1 MLMGRAMDG
10 SDSFR
15 RLLAIGA
22 AMSGERDLDRLL
34 EMILLSAKELTHA
47 DGGTLFLVNGADEL
61 EARMLHTSSLGYATG
76 GSTGVPVNFPPFS
89 IHDERRAA
97 PTCAR
102 EGRVI
107 AIADVYADRHFDF
120 EGSRRFDG
128 ENGYRTA
135 SLLCTPMRNLAGET
149 VGVLQLVNAIDPHS
163 GAIIPFSDDAIALAR
178 SLASQGAVSIDN
190 RRLIDQLGSLFE
202 AFVDTINTAVDE
214 KSPYTGNH
222 CKRVP
227 ELTLMLAEAASAADG
242 PLADFTM
249 DDADRYELGIAARL
263 HDCGKVTTPV
273 HVVDKATKL
282 ETIFDRIALVDARFE
297 LLRRDAEIDCLAGRI
312 DAATRDATLAALAND
327 EAFLHAANIG
337 GERMSEADI
346 ARVHA
351 IAARR
356 WRAADGTERPLL
368 DATEVENL
376 TIVAGT
382 LTAAERS
389 IINNHIVATINMLEA
404 LPWPKHL
411 RRVPEFAGGHHE
423 RMDGKG
429 YPRGLTR
436 EQMSVPARI
445 MAIADI
451 FEALTADDRPY
462 KSAKPLSEALD
473 ILGKFKLN
481 GHIDPDLFDVFIREK
496 IYARYADRFLPPEQ
510 IDAIDEA
517 SIPGYVP

>member
-1 MLMGRAMDG
+1 MGG
-10 SDSFR
+10 GDSIK

-22 AMSGERDLDRLL
+22 ALSAERDLDRLL
-34 EMILLSAKELTHA
+34 EMILLSAKELTGA
-47 DGGTLFLVNGADEL
+47 DGGTLMLVVEDRL
-61 EARMLHTSSLGYATG
+61 EARMVHTSSLGYAMG
-76 GSTGVPVNFPPFS
+76 GSTGSPVTLPPLPIADPRLAAS
-89 IHDERRAA
+89 ACARSGTTIVIDDVYTDER
-97 PTCAR
+97 
-102 EGRVI
+102 
-107 AIADVYADRHFDF
+107 FDF
-120 EGSRRFDG
+120 VGPRRFD
-128 ENGYRTA
+128 EQTGYRTR
-135 SLLCTPMRNLAGET
+135 SLLCMPMRNVAGET
-149 VGVLQLVNAIDPHS
+149 VGVIQLINAVDPQS
-163 GAIIPFSDDAIALAR
+163 GEIIGFTADSVALAE
-178 SLASQGAVSIDN
+178 SLASQGAVAIDN
-190 RRLIDQLGSLFE
+190 RRLIDQLGHLFE
-202 AFVDTINTAVDE
+202 AFVDTINNAVDE

-227 ELTLMLAEAASAADG
+227 ELTLMLADAAAAANG
-242 PLADFTM
+242 ALADFTM
-249 DDADRYELGIAARL
+249 SEGDRYELGIAARL

-297 LLRRDAEIDCLAGRI
+297 LLRRDVQIDFLSGRI
-312 DAATRDATLAALAND
+312 SAGERDRIVAELA
-327 EAFLHAANIG
+327 EEQAFLRTANVG
-337 GERMSEADI
+337 GERMSDGDI

-356 WRAADGTERPLL
+356 WRASDGSEQPLL
-368 DATEVENL
+368 DANEVENL

-382 LTAAERS
+382 LTAAERE
-389 IINNHIVATINMLEA
+389 IINSHIVSTIRMLEG

-462 KSAKPLSEALD
+462 KAAKPLSESLH

-481 GHIDPDLFDVFIREK
+481 GHIDPDLFDVFIRQK
-496 IYARYADRFLPPEQ
+496 VYARFAERFLPPEQ
-510 IDAIDEA
+510 IDPIDEA
-517 SIPGYVP
+517 AIPGFEP

>member
-1 MLMGRAMDG
+1 MDG
-10 SDSFR
+10 GDSFR

-22 AMSGERDLDRLL
+22 AMSAERDLDRLL
-34 EMILLSAKELTHA
+34 EMILLSAKELTGA
-47 DGGTLFLVNGADEL
+47 DGGTLFLVDGADRL
-61 EARMLHTSSLGYATG
+61 EARMLHTSTLGYAKG
-76 GSTGVPVNFPPFS
+76 GSTGVPVEFAPLPIADN
-89 IHDERRAA
+89 RLAA
-97 PTCAR
+97 AACAR

-107 AIADVYADRHFDF
+107 AIADVYAEDRFDF
-120 EGSRRFDG
+120 DGSRRFDA
-128 ENGYRTA
+128 ENGYRTT

-149 VGVLQLVNAIDPHS
+149 VGVLQLINAVDPATGHVV
-163 GAIIPFSDDAIALAR
+163 PFSEDAIALAR

-227 ELTLMLAEAASAADG
+227 ELTLMLAEAASAANG
-242 PLADFTM
+242 PLGDFTM

-297 LLRRDAEIDCLAGRI
+297 LLRRDVEIDFLSGRVSVAERDDLLAE
-312 DAATRDATLAALAND
+312 LAD
-327 EAFLHAANIG
+327 EQAFLRTSNVG
-337 GERMSEADI
+337 GERMSEADV
-346 ARVHA
+346 ARVRR
-351 IAARR
+351 IATRM
-356 WRAADGTERPLL
+356 WRAADGEARPLL
-368 DATEVENL
+368 DAGEVENL

-382 LTAAERS
+382 LTGAERG

-496 IYARYADRFLPPEQ
+496 IYVRYAERFLPSAQ

-517 SIPGYVP
+517 TIPGYVP

>member
-1 MLMGRAMDG
+1 MDAG
-10 SDSFR
+10 DSFK

-34 EMILLSAKELTHA
+34 EMILLSAKELTGA
-47 DGGTLFLVNGADEL
+47 DGGTLFLVDGANRL
-61 EARMLHTSSLGYATG
+61 EARMLHTSSLGYARG
-76 GSTGVPVNFPPFS
+76 GSTGVPVDFAPLPIADN
-89 IHDERRAA
+89 RRAA
-97 PTCAR
+97 ATCAR
-102 EGRVI
+102 EGHVI
-107 AIADVYADRHFDF
+107 AIADVYAEDRFDFDGSRHFDA
-120 EGSRRFDG
+120 EH
-128 ENGYRTA
+128 GYRTT
-135 SLLCTPMRNLAGET
+135 SVLCTPMRNLAGET
-149 VGVLQLVNAIDPHS
+149 VGVLQLVNAINPVT
-163 GAIIPFSDDAIALAR
+163 GEVIPFSEDAIELAR

-190 RRLIDQLGSLFE
+190 RRLIDQLGELFE

-227 ELTLMLAEAASAADG
+227 ELTLMLADAASAAAG

-297 LLRRDAEIDCLAGRI
+297 LLRRDVEIECLTGRI
-312 DAATRDATLAALAND
+312 DAPARDAMLAELAAD
-327 EAFLHAANIG
+327 QAFLRTANIG
-337 GERMSEADI
+337 GERMSDADI

-351 IAARR
+351 IAARC
-356 WRAADGTERPLL
+356 WRSADGADRPLL

-382 LTAAERS
+382 LTGAERS

-436 EQMSVPARI
+436 EQMSIPARI

-496 IYARYADRFLPPEQ
+496 IYARYAERFLPAAQ
-510 IDAIDEA
+510 VDAIDETR
-517 SIPGYVP
+517 IPGYRP

>member
-1 MLMGRAMDG
+1 ME
-10 SDSFR
+10 SVR

-22 AMSGERDLDRLL
+22 AMSAERDLDRLL
-34 EMILLSAKELTHA
+34 EMILLSAKELTGA
-47 DGGTLFLVNGADEL
+47 DGGTLFLATDNGHL
-61 EARMLHTSSLGYATG
+61 EAKMLHTSSLGYAMG
-76 GSTGVPVNFPPFS
+76 GSTGTPVSFPPLPIADS
-89 IHDERRAA
+89 RLAA
-97 PTCAR
+97 AACAR
-102 EGRVI
+102 DGATIV
-107 AIADVYADRHFDF
+107 IADVYAESAFDF
-120 EGSRRFDG
+120 VGSKRFDA
-128 ENGYRTA
+128 ENGYRTR
-135 SLLCTPMRNLAGET
+135 SLLCTPMRNVAGET
-149 VGVLQLVNAIDPHS
+149 VGVIQLINAVEN
-163 GAIIPFSDDAIALAR
+163 GEVVAFSDDAVLLAQ

-227 ELTLMLAEAASAADG
+227 ELTLMLADAASAANG
-242 PLADFTM
+242 PLAEFTM

-297 LLRRDAEIDCLAGRI
+297 LLRRDAEIAALRGEID
-312 DAATRDATLAALAND
+312 DAARDALLADLAD
-327 EAFLHAANIG
+327 EQAFLRVANVG
-337 GERMSEADI
+337 GERMRDEDI
-346 ARVHA
+346 ARVRR
-351 IAARR
+351 IAERM
-356 WRAADGTERPLL
+356 WRDAGGVERPLL
-368 DATEVENL
+368 DTNELENL

-382 LTAAERS
+382 LTGAERG
-389 IINNHIVATINMLEA
+389 IINHHIVATIRMLEA

-436 EQMSVPARI
+436 DQMSVPARV

-462 KSAKPLSEALD
+462 KSAKPLSESLF
-473 ILGKFKLN
+473 ILGKMKEG
-481 GHIDPDLFDVFIREK
+481 GHVDPDLFDVFIRDK
-496 IYARYADRFLPPEQ
+496 VYARYAERFLPAAQ

-517 SIPGYVP
+517 KIPGYRP

>member
-1 MLMGRAMDG
+1 MHGMD
-10 SDSFR
+10 SVR

-22 AMSGERDLDRLL
+22 AMSAERDLDRLL
-34 EMILLSAKELTHA
+34 EMILLSAKELTGA
-47 DGGTLFLVNGADEL
+47 DGGTLFLVTEDGRL
-61 EARMLHTSSLGYATG
+61 EARMLHTSSLGYAMG
-76 GSTGVPVNFPPFS
+76 GSTGTPVSFPAVS
-89 IHDERRAA
+89 VDDLRHASA
-97 PTCAR
+97 TCAR

-107 AIADVYADRHFDF
+107 VIPDVYTDDRFDF
-120 EGSRRFDG
+120 VGSRRFD
-128 ENGYRTA
+128 EANGYRTR
-135 SLLCTPMRNLAGET
+135 SLLCVPMRNVAGET
-149 VGVLQLVNAIDPHS
+149 VGVIQLINAVEN
-163 GAIIPFSDDAIALAR
+163 GEVVAFSDDSVLLAQ

-227 ELTLMLAEAASAADG
+227 ELTLMLADAASAAGG

-249 DDADRYELGIAARL
+249 DEADRYELGIAARL

-297 LLRRDAEIDCLAGRI
+297 LLRRDAEIAHLKGKI
-312 DAATRDATLAALAND
+312 DAAAREALIAELAD
-327 EAFLHAANIG
+327 EQAFLRVANVG
-337 GERMSEADI
+337 GERMRDEDV
-346 ARVHA
+346 ARVRH
-351 IAARR
+351 IAERR
-356 WRAADGTERPLL
+356 WRDSDGVERSLL
-368 DATEVENL
+368 DANELENL

-382 LTAAERS
+382 LTGAERG
-389 IINNHIVATINMLEA
+389 IINHHIVATIRMLEA

-436 EQMSVPARI
+436 EQMSVPARV

-462 KSAKPLSEALD
+462 KSAKPLSESLF
-473 ILGKFKLN
+473 ILGKMKEG
-481 GHIDPDLFDVFIREK
+481 GHVDPDLFDVFIRDK
-496 IYARYADRFLPPEQ
+496 VYARYAERFLPAAQ

-517 SIPGYVP
+517 AIPGFKP